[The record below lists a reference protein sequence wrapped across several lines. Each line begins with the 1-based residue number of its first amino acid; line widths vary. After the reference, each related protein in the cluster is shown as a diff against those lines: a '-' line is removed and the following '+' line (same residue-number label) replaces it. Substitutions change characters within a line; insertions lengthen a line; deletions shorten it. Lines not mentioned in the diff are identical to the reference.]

1 MGTGVGEA
9 MLLGAVT
16 GAGTSAITGN
26 DPIKGAMF
34 GAMGGAI
41 MPGVGSALGGAP
53 AGTVGSTAAGAT
65 ASAVP
70 GATQSAFQSALPE
83 VLGTAGSSAVPETA
97 RAGITEALG
106 ASSNVAPAA
115 SQTFTPKT
123 GLMDVFRGAGDS
135 DTRQIGQ
142 RIGDFITQN
151 PMQAAML
158 GGGAANTLFNQ
169 LRSKGPEEDDYD
181 SPLKRFR
188 YDPRFYRPAYASGG
202 PITGTDP
209 GIAGTEKGMYPQS
222 QFPKVQY
229 AVPSQMPT
237 SAEVVEAGYEPRVN
251 PLTGEPSY
259 ASGGIAD
266 LGSYSDGGRLL
277 KGPGDGMSDDIPAR
291 IGRRQPARLADG
303 EFVVPADVVSG
314 LGNGSTDA
322 GAKQLYA
329 MMDRVRRDRTGTK
342 KQGKQIKPRK
352 YMPA

>member
-9 MLLGAVT
+9 ALLQAMGVGAAT
-16 GAGTSAITGN
+16 GAATSAITGG
-26 DPIKGAMF
+26 DPLKGAMF

-41 MPGVGSALGGAP
+41 MPGAGSALGGQAAGAIPSTAAAAGTTAGASALPTAAEMAASIGPGVGPGIAP
-53 AGTVGSTAAGAT
+53 AGTA
-65 ASAVP
+65 
-70 GATQSAFQSALPE
+70 
-83 VLGTAGSSAVPETA
+83 
-97 RAGITEALG
+97 EALRI
-106 ASSNVAPAA
+106 A
-115 SQTFTPKT
+115 PKT
-123 GLMDVFRGAGDS
+123 GFMDVFKGAGDS
-135 DTRQIGQ
+135 DKREFGQ

-158 GGGAANTLFNQ
+158 GGGAATMLAG
-169 LRSKGPEEDDYD
+169 GPEAPEPSGYD
-181 SPLKRFR
+181 GPLKRFR
-188 YDPRFYRPAYASGG
+188 YDPRFYNPAYASGG
-202 PITGTDP
+202 PITGTDL
-209 GIAGTEKGMYPQS
+209 GIAGTERGMYPQS
-222 QFPKVQY
+222 QFDKTQY

-237 SAEVVEAGYEPRVN
+237 SAEVIASGYEPRVN
-251 PLTGEPSY
+251 PYTGEMKY
-259 ASGGIAD
+259 RSGGIAD

>member
-34 GAMGGAI
+34 GALGGAI
-41 MPGVGSALGGAP
+41 MPGAGSALGGAP

-123 GLMDVFRGAGDS
+123 GFMDVFRGAGDS
-135 DTRQIGQ
+135 DKREFGQ
-142 RIGDFITQN
+142 RLGDFITQN
-151 PMQAAML
+151 PGQAAML
-158 GGGAANTLFNQ
+158 GGVAIPMLAGGREA
-169 LRSKGPEEDDYD
+169 PESPDYD

-188 YDPRFYRPAYASGG
+188 YDPRFYRAAYASGG

-237 SAEVVEAGYEPRVN
+237 SAEVIESGYEPRVN
-251 PLTGEPSY
+251 PYTGELSY
-259 ASGGIAD
+259 ASGGIAN

-291 IGRRQPARLADG
+291 IGSKQPARLADG